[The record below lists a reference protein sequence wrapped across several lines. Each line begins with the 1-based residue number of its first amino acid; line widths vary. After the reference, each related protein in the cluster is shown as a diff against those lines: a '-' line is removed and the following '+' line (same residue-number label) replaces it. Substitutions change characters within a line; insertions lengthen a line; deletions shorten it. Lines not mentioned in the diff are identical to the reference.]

1 MGSEGRLLVVDAN
14 VLIDYALADI
24 SILSL
29 ASRFVGTIH
38 VPRSILEEVIQLAET
53 DCDRLG
59 LRIVEASLDQIQE
72 AVGGSGRLSFNDRI
86 CLILARDRGWTC
98 LTNDRALRK
107 ACGGMAVPVLWG
119 LELMLELIA
128 TGHLAP
134 ESALQV
140 ARVIQAANPR
150 HITAEIL
157 DRFKRKALP
166 TTSPKPA
173 AR

>member
-1 MGSEGRLLVVDAN
+1 LGSEGRLLVVDAN
-14 VLIDYALADI
+14 VLIDYAMADT

-38 VPRSILEEVIQLAET
+38 VPRSILEEVSQLAET

-72 AVGGSGRLSFNDRI
+72 AVRGSGRLSFNDRV
-86 CLILARDRGWTC
+86 CLILARDSGWTC

-107 ACGGMAVPVLWG
+107 ACDGMAVPVLWG

-128 TGHLAP
+128 AGHLVP
-134 ESALQV
+134 ETALHV

-157 DRFKRKALP
+157 DRFERKALP
-166 TTSPKPA
+166 
-173 AR
+173 